1 MKYIM
6 GIDLGTT
13 GCKASLFEQS
23 GRLAEQAYREYSS
36 ENYTGFIDC
45 ELVWEK
51 TKEVIRECNSRR
63 PEVQGVCITSF
74 GESVILVD
82 REGRPLGE
90 SVLYSA
96 GGVDEEWRE
105 LERKIGREKIYQI
118 TGHISH
124 PMYTVSRL
132 LWYRVHDPEL
142 YGKTARFLF
151 FSSYIAMR
159 MGADCVAEDTHA
171 ARSMAYD
178 VEHGCWSREI
188 LDAAGISIDLLPP
201 VAAAGEVI
209 GRVPGGLA
217 EELGFNGKPLIIA
230 GGQDQPCV
238 ALGMGAVKGGDAVYG
253 LGTVECLSVVLDRY
267 QKSGSMEESHLV
279 CAPHVIPGK
288 FLTYGVLYSG
298 GNVIREL
305 RDRLFRPRLENSG
318 TDIYQEMFHGIDRV
332 ENRLLVI
339 PHLFGSGTPGMNQEE
354 GACVLGMRP
363 DTAPEEILQAVLEGL
378 AFDMRINIENM
389 ERAGIPVRQIRA
401 AGGGAKSP
409 EAMQVRADVLGQ
421 RLYIPKDVQAGA
433 RGVFFIAAK
442 ALGWLHDYS
451 EIPGFIKLEE
461 TCIEPRK
468 GAADKYKRKYEAY
481 RAVQNWMF

>member
-1 MKYIM
+1 
-6 GIDLGTT
+6 
-13 GCKASLFEQS
+13 
-23 GRLAEQAYREYSS
+23 
-36 ENYTGFIDC
+36 
-45 ELVWEK
+45 
-51 TKEVIRECNSRR
+51 
-63 PEVQGVCITSF
+63 
-74 GESVILVD
+74 
-82 REGRPLGE
+82 
-90 SVLYSA
+90 
-96 GGVDEEWRE
+96 
-105 LERKIGREKIYQI
+105 
-118 TGHISH
+118 
-124 PMYTVSRL
+124 
-132 LWYRVHDPEL
+132 
-142 YGKTARFLF
+142 
-151 FSSYIAMR
+151 
-159 MGADCVAEDTHA
+159 
-171 ARSMAYD
+171 
-178 VEHGCWSREI
+178 
-188 LDAAGISIDLLPP
+188 
-201 VAAAGEVI
+201 
-209 GRVPGGLA
+209 
-217 EELGFNGKPLIIA
+217 
-230 GGQDQPCV
+230 
-238 ALGMGAVKGGDAVYG
+238 
-253 LGTVECLSVVLDRY
+253 
-267 QKSGSMEESHLV
+267 
-279 CAPHVIPGK
+279 
-288 FLTYGVLYSG
+288 
-298 GNVIREL
+298 
-305 RDRLFRPRLENSG
+305 
-318 TDIYQEMFHGIDRV
+318 MFHGIDRV